1 MKIKLET
8 LLIVTLFVI
17 DACLLNS
24 VIEVNITSTNKLSS
38 KNANYISLVR
48 NASMSSVA
56 NHLGI
61 EDINKNIKQI
71 QEKIEDEK
79 NKEIIKDEEKEA
91 VNVPKKNIVYD
102 GMTLDE
108 LSSKLNRSLTD
119 TVSGKGYLIASYSL
133 ELGID
138 PYMATAIILHETGC
152 SYGCSYLVNACN
164 NVGGQKGSGCG
175 EYAAFPSLDEG
186 IKNFISNLYNN
197 YVRLGLTTTAQINT
211 KYAEDQ
217 LWYSKVDKHIERIK
231 AK

>member
-8 LLIVTLFVI
+8 LLVVTAFVI

-24 VIEVNITSTNKLSS
+24 LIEGNTTSTNKLAS
-38 KNANYISLVR
+38 KNANYISIVR

-56 NHLGI
+56 NQFGL
-61 EDINKNIKQI
+61 EDISINI
-71 QEKIEDEK
+71 EKLKEEIEKEDTEEK
-79 NKEIIKDEEKEA
+79 VEEKEE
-91 VNVPKKNIVYD
+91 VKQPPKNIVYD
-102 GMTLDE
+102 GMTLQE
-108 LSSKLNRSLTD
+108 LSDKLNRSLSD
-119 TVSGKGYLIASYSL
+119 TLSGKGYLIASYSL
-133 ELGID
+133 EIGID
-138 PYMATAIILHETGC
+138 PYMATAIMLHETGC

-197 YVRLGLTTTAQINT
+197 YVSMGLTTTAQINT

-217 LWYSKVDKHIERIK
+217 LWHTKVDKHIERIK